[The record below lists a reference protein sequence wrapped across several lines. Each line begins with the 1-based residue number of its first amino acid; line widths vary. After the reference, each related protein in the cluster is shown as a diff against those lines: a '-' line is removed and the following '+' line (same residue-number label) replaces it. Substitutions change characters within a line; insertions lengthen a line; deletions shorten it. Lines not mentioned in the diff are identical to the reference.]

1 MANVSCWRILTRR
14 KVLTYDG
21 GSEKLGRIL
30 NTFDLTAL
38 GVGATLGV
46 GVYVLAG
53 HVSKDQ
59 AGPSVVLSFLIA
71 AAASFLAG
79 LCYAEFGARVPKS
92 GSAYIYSYVCI
103 GEFMAFIIGWNLM
116 LEYIIG
122 SASVSRGLSL
132 YIDTLANDTMKVRF
146 REVAPIEWDF
156 MSEYFDFF
164 AFSVAI
170 LLGIALAFG
179 LKKSTMVNNAFTV
192 LNIFIVLFVIVAG
205 AINAD
210 LDNWRI
216 TPESV
221 PAMYNAGEGGFF
233 PFGFEGTLRGAAT
246 CFFGFVGF
254 DCIATTGEEVRNPR
268 RAIPRAIL
276 LSLCTIF
283 LAYFGVSTVL
293 TLMWPYYK
301 QDVNAPLPHVFNEIG
316 WNFAKW
322 IVAIGGIIGL
332 VASLFGA
339 MFPQPRII
347 YAMAQDGLIFRA
359 LGEVSPRFKT
369 PVFGTLCAAL
379 LTGTLG
385 GLFDLKALV
394 NMLSIGTLMAY
405 TVVAISILI
414 LRFSDN
420 PDPAIPSTSRD
431 TYESSNLL
439 MARERVTGSLFCKQ
453 LFNLSCIRLPTNVS
467 SRVVSVLVTVYCL
480 LSIALALT
488 IYYAKDAI
496 YEMEVWA
503 WILFG
508 VLLGCTLLVLLLIS
522 IQPREHA
529 DAPFRVPLVP
539 LLPGIS
545 IFVNIYLML
554 MLDIYTWIRFGIWM
568 AVGLVMYLI
577 CACCYGERGVKNV
590 DVRVPHSQPAVPA
603 TDHYRDGSTLENGSI
618 GEQSLEDAATYHQ
631 SRSFANQNGGYYSRN
646 LSAAI
651 ETEMVGDPRE
661 LKPRMLPTSTVAGEA
676 AKLGPTGVPVAIS
689 TESEEEQSHTK
700 SSKISNTSNS
710 SATPKSSFDEI
721 LPLSEL
727 ADEFTEKIEPN
738 GKVYFVAQ
746 TAEERIGAR
755 EEGAVQRRAVASE
768 ASPIAEPISLTVEKE
783 TSKAIAF
790 LDNIL
795 DDEDTVVSGEEP
807 PSSGEY
813 VRTRGDQE
821 GREDNDD
828 DDDDDDGASS
838 SLASPVFRDQSVVAD
853 IHRTLDSIGESTTS
867 EQPNEPSLPIVLP
880 VVIPTPTATE
890 PESRTE
896 IEQQNSDESK
906 LEARSVP
913 VKIVTQPQEDQR
925 SSAKEAPSKLK
936 PRAMYV
942 DKGSEDDGT
951 MRKVLTEDEQE
962 FINFRPVDKDQFKS
976 RLSVLLINQKPNP
989 LASKKVGEGG
999 TTNPDASAARMA
1011 PQANRPSMS
1020 RSTSEPSFVLLLNK
1034 LGGGGESPQE
1044 SETDEPE
1051 EKARSEHSSLAPVA
1065 IPPAPKF
1072 DQTLFNTIRAGAI
1085 PSTPRT
1091 PIPEA
1096 PKFDPVL
1103 YNTLGK
1109 GKAQRESILPDAQQQ
1124 QQQQQQQQ
1132 EKELE
1137 QMNPVTV
1144 RPVVAAA
1151 AATVPVTPPG
1161 GKYYEVELK
1170 KLKRIAPSV
1179 PVQTSKEAEPDPE
1192 SNPRQAFKSR
1202 LEQILQR
1209 GPLEVPGRPKTLTPS
1224 LMGAISADNIAA
1236 PSRISLQQRQQQLPG
1251 ASSTDSGLGML
1262 TSSTV
1267 SVSSTSD
1274 STEGSVI
1281 TSENVGVKRDESF
1294 RDRARGFDTAKKK
1307 QKLIFDDVLKSI
1319 NPETRPSSIRN
1330 SVEHRVSFRNFK
1342 EGLRKTVPPKQ
1353 FLPDA

>member
-1 MANVSCWRILTRR
+1 MASPSCWRILTRR
-14 KVLTYDG
+14 KVLSYDG

-132 YIDTLANDTMKVRF
+132 YIDTLANDTMKTRF
-146 REVAPIEWDF
+146 LEVAPIEWDF
-156 MSEYFDFF
+156 MSNYFDFF

-205 AINAD
+205 AIKAD
-210 LDNWRI
+210 PENWRI
-216 TPESV
+216 KPENVSS
-221 PAMYNAGEGGFF
+221 MYNAGEGGFF

-268 RAIPRAIL
+268 KAIPRAIL
-276 LSLCTIF
+276 FSLCTIF

-301 QDVNAPLPHVFNEIG
+301 QDVNAPLPFVFNEIG

-379 LTGTLG
+379 LTGTMG

-414 LRFSDN
+414 LRFSEN
-420 PDPAIPSTSRD
+420 PDPSIPTTSTRD

-439 MARERVTGSLFCKQ
+439 KARERVTGSAFFKQ
-453 LFNLSCIRLPTNVS
+453 LFNLSCIRMPTNVS
-467 SRVVSVLVTVYCL
+467 SSVVGVLVTIYCL
-480 LSIALALT
+480 LAIALSLT
-488 IYYAKDAI
+488 IFYAQDAL
-496 YEMEVWA
+496 YDMESWA

-508 VLLGCTLLVLLLIS
+508 VLLGLTLLVLLLIS
-522 IQPREHA
+522 IQPRERA

-554 MLDIYTWIRFGIWM
+554 MLDVYTWIRFGIWM
-568 AVGLVMYLI
+568 GIGLVTYFVSV
-577 CACCYGERGVKNV
+577 CFGRQSAKNP
-590 DVRVPHSQPAVPA
+590 DVRVPHFPPVQDNTSEMG
-603 TDHYRDGSTLENGSI
+603 YRRNDNDTELENGSI
-618 GEQSLEDAATYHQ
+618 VTVPKLSVREHQ
-631 SRSFANQNGGYYSRN
+631 EFPQQNGFYSQN
-646 LSAAI
+646 LSTAISVETADKGARLMELKGPTVPSKELTVVAAI
-651 ETEMVGDPRE
+651 AAASGTISDP
-661 LKPRMLPTSTVAGEA
+661 
-676 AKLGPTGVPVAIS
+676 
-689 TESEEEQSHTK
+689 EEEQRQTRQPT
-700 SSKISNTSNS
+700 SNTP
-710 SATPKSSFDEI
+710 TPKSSFDEI
-721 LPLSEL
+721 IPLSEGTVRG
-727 ADEFTEKIEPN
+727 FTEKIEPN

-746 TAEERIGAR
+746 EENASD
-755 EEGAVQRRAVASE
+755 RANLRVASGE
-768 ASPIAEPISLTVEKE
+768 QSEPASMTDEKE

-790 LDNIL
+790 LDHIL
-795 DDEDTVVSGEEP
+795 DDEDTLPSGEEAL
-807 PSSGEY
+807 SSGEY
-813 VRTRGDQE
+813 IAKSRTGDDE
-821 GREDNDD
+821 
-828 DDDDDDGASS
+828 
-838 SLASPVFRDQSVVAD
+838 SLASPVFREQSVIAD
-853 IHRTLDSIGESTTS
+853 IHRADDSIVEIPEPIRADCPEPAPKSDEPTS
-867 EQPNEPSLPIVLP
+867 AGDQRMEQQEEVLEKSKTNKQEAMQ
-880 VVIPTPTATE
+880 IPTITIA
-890 PESRTE
+890 
-896 IEQQNSDESK
+896 SDESPTDSGA
-906 LEARSVP
+906 E
-913 VKIVTQPQEDQR
+913 
-925 SSAKEAPSKLK
+925 KLK
-936 PRAMYV
+936 VKPRVMYIA
-942 DKGSEDDGT
+942 G
-951 MRKVLTEDEQE
+951 MREEGEPSPKVLTEEEQDD
-962 FINFRPVDKDQFKS
+962 INFRAAEKERFMT
-976 RLSVLLINQKPNP
+976 RLSTLLVNP
-989 LASKKVGEGG
+989 VKMPLKRLQP
-999 TTNPDASAARMA
+999 PDENRADGDHD
-1011 PQANRPSMS
+1011 PQPKSLVS
-1020 RSTSEPSFVLLLNK
+1020 PTVKSPGIIRSTSEPSFVLLLNK
-1034 LGGGGESPQE
+1034 LNHTDSPQE
-1044 SETDEPE
+1044 SETDEPDPDR
-1051 EKARSEHSSLAPVA
+1051 AHSEHSSVVA

-1072 DQTLFNTIRAGAI
+1072 DATLFNTIRAGSVV
-1085 PSTPRT
+1085 PDTPKS
-1091 PIPEA
+1091 PIPMA

-1103 YNTLGK
+1103 FNTLSK
-1109 GKAQRESILPDAQQQ
+1109 GKTQRASILPQPEETPAF
-1124 QQQQQQQQ
+1124 
-1132 EKELE
+1132 
-1137 QMNPVTV
+1137 PAVTT
-1144 RPVVAAA
+1144 PTTP
-1151 AATVPVTPPG
+1151 ATG
-1161 GKYYEVELK
+1161 QYFDVELK
-1170 KLKRIAPSV
+1170 KLKPV
-1179 PVQTSKEAEPDPE
+1179 PQSPATALPIVMKAASQSKEPVRENSASTDKDSDPP
-1192 SNPRQAFKSR
+1192 NPREAFKSR
-1202 LEQILQR
+1202 LEKILLR
-1209 GPLEVPGRPKTLTPS
+1209 GPMDAPSRPKSMQPIALVAVSEENIQRT
-1224 LMGAISADNIAA
+1224 IADQPQPASSIDSGLSMASSTNSIASVTAA
-1236 PSRISLQQRQQQLPG
+1236 PSKP
-1251 ASSTDSGLGML
+1251 
-1262 TSSTV
+1262 
-1267 SVSSTSD
+1267 
-1274 STEGSVI
+1274 
-1281 TSENVGVKRDESF
+1281 RDESF

-1307 QKLIFDDVLKSI
+1307 QKLLFDDVLKSI

>member
-1 MANVSCWRILTRR
+1 MASLSCWRILTRR
-14 KVLTYDG
+14 KVLSYDG
-21 GSEKLGRIL
+21 GPEKLGRIL

-132 YIDTLANDTMKVRF
+132 YIDTLANDTMKLRF

-170 LLGIALAFG
+170 LLGVALAFG

-210 LDNWRI
+210 VDNWRI
-216 TPESV
+216 DPATV
-221 PAMYNAGEGGFF
+221 PNIYAPGDGGFF

-268 RAIPRAIL
+268 KAIPRAIL
-276 LSLCTIF
+276 FSLCTIF

-316 WNFAKW
+316 WHFAKW

-347 YAMAQDGLIFRA
+347 YAMAQDGLIFRF

-369 PVFGTLCAAL
+369 PVIGTLCAAS

-414 LRFSDN
+414 LRFSEN

-431 TYESSNLL
+431 VYESSNLL
-439 MARERVTGSLFCKQ
+439 KARERVTGSVFCKQ
-453 LFNLSCIRLPTNVS
+453 LLNLSCVRLPTNVS
-467 SRVVSVLVTVYCL
+467 ARVVGVLVTVYCL

-488 IYYAKDAI
+488 IYYAQDAL
-496 YEMEVWA
+496 YEAEAWA
-503 WILFG
+503 WTLFG
-508 VLLGCTLLVLLLIS
+508 ILLACTLLVLLLIS
-522 IQPREHA
+522 IQPREQA

-554 MLDIYTWIRFGIWM
+554 MLDVYTWIRFGIWM
-568 AVGLVMYLI
+568 AFGLAIYLM
-577 CACCYGERGVKNV
+577 CVCVNNTRDAKNV
-590 DVRVPHSQPAVPA
+590 DVRVPTIEVIPSDQE
-603 TDHYRDGSTLENGSI
+603 GSMETGSI
-618 GEQSLEDAATYHQ
+618 DADRRAIGAAPTEHYQS
-631 SRSFANQNGGYYSRN
+631 QNGFYSQN
-646 LSAAI
+646 LNTAVRSVAEVATGRDAGLLPVLAQPKESAALALAPI
-651 ETEMVGDPRE
+651 AALAVVPE
-661 LKPRMLPTSTVAGEA
+661 L
-676 AKLGPTGVPVAIS
+676 
-689 TESEEEQSHTK
+689 EEDQKQTK
-700 SSKISNTSNS
+700 ASGTP
-710 SATPKSSFDEI
+710 PKSTFDEI
-721 LPLSEL
+721 IPLSEL
-727 ADEFTEKIEPN
+727 AEGFTEKVEPN
-738 GKVYFVAQ
+738 GKVYFVAHQ
-746 TAEERIGAR
+746 QQQPGAEAPEPSSL
-755 EEGAVQRRAVASE
+755 SE
-768 ASPIAEPISLTVEKE
+768 EKE
-783 TSKAIAF
+783 TSRAIAF

-795 DDEDTVVSGEEP
+795 NDEDTVPSGEEP
-807 PSSGEY
+807 LSSGDY
-813 VRTRGDQE
+813 SGGGGIGQRGT
-821 GREDNDD
+821 GNPGTLDD
-828 DDDDDDGASS
+828 DAA
-838 SLASPVFRDQSVVAD
+838 SLASPVFRERSVVAD
-853 IHRTLDSIGESTTS
+853 IHRANDVEVPIDVPVPKPTPEEQS
-867 EQPNEPSLPIVLP
+867 EQ
-880 VVIPTPTATE
+880 A
-890 PESRTE
+890 
-896 IEQQNSDESK
+896 SDDTK
-906 LEARSVP
+906 LEARIPPIKIIPVESAPVP
-913 VKIVTQPQEDQR
+913 DPAT
-925 SSAKEAPSKLK
+925 KLK
-936 PRAMYV
+936 PRAIYV
-942 DKGSEDDGT
+942 DKGGEAGGT
-951 MRKVLTEDEQE
+951 PKVLTEDEQE
-962 FINFRPVDKDQFKS
+962 FINFRAVEKERFMTH
-976 RLSVLLINQKPNP
+976 LSTLLVNPQKPILKRP
-989 LASKKVGEGG
+989 EDDPSTPTVVAL
-999 TTNPDASAARMA
+999 
-1011 PQANRPSMS
+1011 NRSS
-1020 RSTSEPSFVLLLNK
+1020 SEPSFVLLLNK
-1034 LGGGGESPQE
+1034 LNGSDSPQE

-1051 EKARSEHSSLAPVA
+1051 EKVRPEPKSMGA

-1072 DQTLFNTIRAGAI
+1072 DATLFNTIRAGGLPVDLA
-1085 PSTPRT
+1085 PRS
-1091 PIPEA
+1091 PIPQA

-1103 YNTLGK
+1103 YNTATLGK
-1109 GKAQRESILPDAQQQ
+1109 GKAQRASILPPAD
-1124 QQQQQQQQ
+1124 
-1132 EKELE
+1132 E
-1137 QMNPVTV
+1137 
-1144 RPVVAAA
+1144 VAPKSKA
-1151 AATVPVTPPG
+1151 VPPPSVG
-1161 GKYYEVELK
+1161 VGQYYELELK
-1170 KLKRIAPSV
+1170 KLKPIAVV
-1179 PVQTSKEAEPDPE
+1179 PVVGKVNETSRTVDDPRE
-1192 SNPRQAFKSR
+1192 EFKSR
-1202 LEQILQR
+1202 LSRILQR
-1209 GPLEVPGRPKTLTPS
+1209 GPLEAPGRPKTLAPNS
-1224 LMGAISADNIAA
+1224 VGAVSADNIAPTSPA
-1236 PSRISLQQRQQQLPG
+1236 QKASALPA
-1251 ASSTDSGLGML
+1251 ASSTDSGLGLSSSSLAMV
-1262 TSSTV
+1262 STV
-1267 SVSSTSD
+1267 AAEATKPPA
-1274 STEGSVI
+1274 T
-1281 TSENVGVKRDESF
+1281 VKRDESF
-1294 RDRARGFDTAKKK
+1294 RDRARGFDTAKMK
-1307 QKLIFDDVLKSI
+1307 QKLLFDDVLKSI

-1330 SVEHRVSFRNFK
+1330 SAENRVSFRHFK

-1353 FLPDA
+1353 FLPSA

>member
-1 MANVSCWRILTRR
+1 MGCDTQRTFVHRVRSFRRPQSASNRTPAMASPSCWRILTRR
-14 KVLTYDG
+14 KVLSYDG
-21 GSEKLGRIL
+21 SSEKLGRIL

-132 YIDTLANDTMKVRF
+132 YIDTLANDTMKTRF
-146 REVAPIEWDF
+146 LEVAPIEWDF
-156 MSEYFDFF
+156 MSNYFDFF

-205 AINAD
+205 AIKAD
-210 LDNWRI
+210 PENWRI
-216 TPESV
+216 KPENVSSI
-221 PAMYNAGEGGFF
+221 YNVGEGGFF

-268 RAIPRAIL
+268 KAIPRAIL
-276 LSLCTIF
+276 FSLCTIF

-301 QDVNAPLPHVFNEIG
+301 QDVNAPLPFVFNEIG
-316 WNFAKW
+316 WHFAKW

-379 LTGTLG
+379 LTGTMG

-414 LRFSDN
+414 LRFSEN
-420 PDPAIPSTSRD
+420 PDPSIPTTSTRD

-439 MARERVTGSLFCKQ
+439 KARERVTGSAFFKQ

-467 SRVVSVLVTVYCL
+467 SSVVGVLVTIYCL
-480 LSIALALT
+480 LAIALSLT
-488 IYYAKDAI
+488 IFYAQDAI
-496 YEMEVWA
+496 YGMEPWA

-508 VLLGCTLLVLLLIS
+508 VLLGLTLLVLLLIS
-522 IQPREHA
+522 IQPRERA

-554 MLDIYTWIRFGIWM
+554 MLDVYTWIRFGIWM
-568 AVGLVMYLI
+568 GIGLVIYF
-577 CACCYGERGVKNV
+577 ACVCFGKQSAKNP
-590 DVRVPHSQPAVPA
+590 DVRVPPHFPPVETNVSEMGYRRNDNVPE
-603 TDHYRDGSTLENGSI
+603 LENGSI
-618 GEQSLEDAATYHQ
+618 MTASDRTVQMEYAPQ
-631 SRSFANQNGGYYSRN
+631 QNGFYSQN
-646 LSAAI
+646 LSTAMAV
-651 ETEMVGDPRE
+651 ETADKSARLMELKAPTVPAKELAVVGTMVGGAE
-661 LKPRMLPTSTVAGEA
+661 
-676 AKLGPTGVPVAIS
+676 VAIA
-689 TESEEEQSHTK
+689 EPEEDQRQTRQPK
-700 SSKISNTSNS
+700 SNTP
-710 SATPKSSFDEI
+710 TPKSSFDEI
-721 LPLSEL
+721 IPLSEG
-727 ADEFTEKIEPN
+727 AVRGFTEKIEPN

-746 TAEERIGAR
+746 EENESERDNRRTAGDAATGAG
-755 EEGAVQRRAVASE
+755 ELSEPASM
-768 ASPIAEPISLTVEKE
+768 TDEKE

-790 LDNIL
+790 LDHIL
-795 DDEDTVVSGEEP
+795 DDEDTLPSGEEP
-807 PSSGEY
+807 LSSGEY
-813 VRTRGDQE
+813 VAKFRTGDDE
-821 GREDNDD
+821 
-828 DDDDDDGASS
+828 
-838 SLASPVFRDQSVVAD
+838 SLASPVFREQSVIAD
-853 IHRTLDSIGESTTS
+853 IHRADESIVEIPEPVRAGSLEGGSNTDETTTASEAQGEEKEAAVES
-867 EQPNEPSLPIVLP
+867 EQEARQTPAITIASEESPTDSGPEKLKVKPRVMYIAGMREDGEPSPRVLTEEEQDDINFRAAEKERFMTRLSTLLVNP
-880 VVIPTPTATE
+880 VKAPLKRLQP
-890 PESRTE
+890 PDESRT
-896 IEQQNSDESK
+896 
-906 LEARSVP
+906 
-913 VKIVTQPQEDQR
+913 
-925 SSAKEAPSKLK
+925 
-936 PRAMYV
+936 
-942 DKGSEDDGT
+942 
-951 MRKVLTEDEQE
+951 
-962 FINFRPVDKDQFKS
+962 
-976 RLSVLLINQKPNP
+976 
-989 LASKKVGEGG
+989 VGELEIQ
-999 TTNPDASAARMA
+999 PKSVAVA
-1011 PQANRPSMS
+1011 PQPTSPGII

-1034 LGGGGESPQE
+1034 LNHTDSPQE

-1051 EKARSEHSSLAPVA
+1051 QDRAHSEHSSVV

-1072 DQTLFNTIRAGAI
+1072 DPTLFNTIRAGSVV
-1085 PSTPRT
+1085 PETPKS
-1091 PIPEA
+1091 PIPMA

-1103 YNTLGK
+1103 FNTLGK
-1109 GKAQRESILPDAQQQ
+1109 GKAQRASILPTPEETPQTPAPTPATPSAAQ
-1124 QQQQQQQQ
+1124 
-1132 EKELE
+1132 
-1137 QMNPVTV
+1137 
-1144 RPVVAAA
+1144 
-1151 AATVPVTPPG
+1151 
-1161 GKYYEVELK
+1161 YFDVELK
-1170 KLKRIAPSV
+1170 KLKPASPSPSIAPALPIVFKATSQTKDPPGRDD
-1179 PVQTSKEAEPDPE
+1179 PVRTEDGSERPT
-1192 SNPRQAFKSR
+1192 NPREAFKSR
-1202 LEQILQR
+1202 LEKILLR
-1209 GPLEVPGRPKTLTPS
+1209 GPMDAPGRPKSMQPVPLVAVS
-1224 LMGAISADNIAA
+1224 EENIHRSIAD
-1236 PSRISLQQRQQQLPG
+1236 QQQP
-1251 ASSTDSGLGML
+1251 ASSTDSGLSMA
-1262 TSSTV
+1262 SSTN
-1267 SVSSTSD
+1267 SVA
-1274 STEGSVI
+1274 SVAAGA
-1281 TSENVGVKRDESF
+1281 EKPRDESF

-1307 QKLIFDDVLKSI
+1307 QKLLFDDVLKSI

>member
-1 MANVSCWRILTRR
+1 MASPSCWRILTRR
-14 KVLTYDG
+14 KVLSYDG
-21 GSEKLGRIL
+21 SSEKLGRIL

-132 YIDTLANDTMKVRF
+132 YIDTLTNDTMKTRF
-146 REVAPIEWDF
+146 LEVAPIEWDF
-156 MSEYFDFF
+156 MSNYFDFF

-210 LDNWRI
+210 PENWRVK
-216 TPESV
+216 PENVSSL
-221 PAMYNAGEGGFF
+221 YNAGEGGFF

-268 RAIPRAIL
+268 KAIPRAIL
-276 LSLCTIF
+276 FSLCTIF

-301 QDVNAPLPHVFNEIG
+301 QDVNAPLPFVFNEIG
-316 WNFAKW
+316 WTFAKW

-347 YAMAQDGLIFRA
+347 YAMAQDGLIFRS

-379 LTGTLG
+379 LTGTMG

-414 LRFSDN
+414 LRFSEN
-420 PDPAIPSTSRD
+420 PDPAIPSTSTRD
-431 TYESSNLL
+431 SYEASNLL
-439 MARERVTGSLFCKQ
+439 KARERVTGSAFFKQ

-467 SRVVSVLVTVYCL
+467 SSVVGVLVTLYCL
-480 LSIALALT
+480 LAIALSLT
-488 IYYAKDAI
+488 IFYAKDAI
-496 YEMEVWA
+496 YDMESWA

-522 IQPREHA
+522 IQPRERA

-554 MLDIYTWIRFGIWM
+554 MLDVYTWIRFGIWM
-568 AVGLVMYLI
+568 GVGLVIYF
-577 CACCYGERGVKNV
+577 ACVCFNKHAVKNP
-590 DVRVPHSQPAVPA
+590 DVRVPVNYPTESSSIERG
-603 TDHYRDGSTLENGSI
+603 YRGRHEVELENGSVAS
-618 GEQSLEDAATYHQ
+618 GYEL
-631 SRSFANQNGGYYSRN
+631 SRREREEYPSQNGYYSQN
-646 LSAAI
+646 LKTAISA
-651 ETEMVGDPRE
+651 EPSDSDVDKFSE
-661 LKPRMLPTSTVAGEA
+661 LRSTVAPKQLTAVGTVA
-676 AKLGPTGVPVAIS
+676 AICSG
-689 TESEEEQSHTK
+689 SEPEEDQRQMKHAK
-700 SSKISNTSNS
+700 SNGS
-710 SATPKSSFDEI
+710 TPKSSFDEI
-721 LPLSEL
+721 IPLSEVTVRG
-727 ADEFTEKIEPN
+727 FTEKTEPN

-746 TAEERIGAR
+746 EESATER
-755 EEGAVQRRAVASE
+755 EVRPDEL
-768 ASPIAEPISLTVEKE
+768 AEPVSLTDEKE

-795 DDEDTVVSGEEP
+795 DDEDTLPSGEEAL
-807 PSSGEY
+807 SSGEY
-813 VRTRGDQE
+813 VGRSRNGDDE
-821 GREDNDD
+821 
-828 DDDDDDGASS
+828 
-838 SLASPVFRDQSVVAD
+838 SLASPVFREQSVVAD
-853 IHRTLDSIGESTTS
+853 IHRSDDSLVELGEKELWEKTAPA
-867 EQPNEPSLPIVLP
+867 QPEP
-880 VVIPTPTATE
+880 T
-890 PESRTE
+890 
-896 IEQQNSDESK
+896 
-906 LEARSVP
+906 EARSIP
-913 VKIVTQPQEDQR
+913 AGDKKPKDVKDEREEPIMGEETKNSNSVVSTEAESANDITED
-925 SSAKEAPSKLK
+925 KPKLK
-936 PRAMYV
+936 PRVMYIAGMAESGAAAP
-942 DKGSEDDGT
+942 KELSE
-951 MRKVLTEDEQE
+951 EEQDY
-962 FINFRPVDKDQFKS
+962 INFRAVEKERFMT
-976 RLSVLLINQKPNP
+976 RLSTLLENPAKLPLKRLQPPNESRVVEDP
-989 LASKKVGEGG
+989 RMPTELTVVSPP
-999 TTNPDASAARMA
+999 TTTTAI
-1011 PQANRPSMS
+1011 S
-1020 RSTSEPSFVLLLNK
+1020 RSSSEPSFVLLLNK
-1034 LGGGGESPQE
+1034 LNCSDSPTE
-1044 SETDEPE
+1044 SETDEPDPDRT
-1051 EKARSEHSSLAPVA
+1051 RSGYSSVV

-1072 DQTLFNTIRAGAI
+1072 DETLFNTIRVGSVV
-1085 PSTPRT
+1085 PDTPKS
-1091 PIPEA
+1091 PIPMA

-1103 YNTLGK
+1103 FNTLGK
-1109 GKAQRESILPDAQQQ
+1109 GKSQRGTILP
-1124 QQQQQQQQ
+1124 
-1132 EKELE
+1132 EE
-1137 QMNPVTV
+1137 
-1144 RPVVAAA
+1144 
-1151 AATVPVTPPG
+1151 ATPATPTVTPSTITPSG
-1161 GKYYEVELK
+1161 GQYFEVELK
-1170 KLKRIAPSV
+1170 PLKAVASSTAVLPLVQSKTAP
-1179 PVQTSKEAEPDPE
+1179 QEEATREDAANKQNS
-1192 SNPRQAFKSR
+1192 SNPREAFKSR
-1202 LEQILQR
+1202 LEKILLR
-1209 GPLEVPGRPKTLTPS
+1209 GPMDVTGRSK
-1224 LMGAISADNIAA
+1224 
-1236 PSRISLQQRQQQLPG
+1236 SLQPIITVATSEGIQRTIADQQQP
-1251 ASSTDSGLGML
+1251 ASSTDSGLSMG
-1262 TSSTV
+1262 SSTNSIAQPAPDGV
-1267 SVSSTSD
+1267 ST
-1274 STEGSVI
+1274 
-1281 TSENVGVKRDESF
+1281 RDESF

-1307 QKLIFDDVLKSI
+1307 QKLLFDDVLKSI

-1353 FLPDA
+1353 YLPDA

>member
-1 MANVSCWRILTRR
+1 MASPSCWRILTRR
-14 KVLTYDG
+14 KVLSFDG
-21 GSEKLGRIL
+21 SSEKLGRIL

-132 YIDTLANDTMKVRF
+132 YIDTLANDTMKTRF
-146 REVAPIEWDF
+146 LEVAPIEWDF
-156 MSEYFDFF
+156 MSNYFDFF

-205 AINAD
+205 AIKAD
-210 LDNWRI
+210 PENWRI
-216 TPESV
+216 KPENVSSL
-221 PAMYNAGEGGFF
+221 YNAGEGGFF

-268 RAIPRAIL
+268 KAIPRAIL
-276 LSLCTIF
+276 CSLTIIF

-293 TLMWPYYK
+293 TLVWPYYK
-301 QDVNAPLPHVFNEIG
+301 QDVNAPLPFVFNEIG
-316 WNFAKW
+316 WHFAKW
-322 IVAIGGIIGL
+322 VVAIGGIIGL

-369 PVFGTLCAAL
+369 PVFGTLCAAM
-379 LTGTLG
+379 LTGTMG
-385 GLFDLKALV
+385 GLFDLRALV

-414 LRFSDN
+414 LRFSEN
-420 PDPAIPSTSRD
+420 PDPGIPSTSTRD

-439 MARERVTGSLFCKQ
+439 KPRERVTGSAFFKQ

-467 SRVVSVLVTVYCL
+467 SSVVGVLVTIYCL
-480 LSIALALT
+480 LAIALSLT
-488 IYYAKDAI
+488 IFYAKDAI
-496 YEMEVWA
+496 YDMELWA

-508 VLLGCTLLVLLLIS
+508 VLLGLTLLVLLLIA
-522 IQPREHA
+522 IQPRERA

-554 MLDIYTWIRFGIWM
+554 MLDVYTWIRFGIWM
-568 AVGLVMYLI
+568 GIGLVIYFT
-577 CACCYGERGVKNV
+577 CVCCNMRAAKNP
-590 DVRVPHSQPAVPA
+590 DVRVPNFPAVETSA
-603 TDHYRDGSTLENGSI
+603 EMGYRRNDVDDAELENGSVVTGSNSTVREHMNFPQQNGYYSQNLSTVI
-618 GEQSLEDAATYHQ
+618 STEMVNKDARLIELKPSVPTKELAVVSALVVGSSAASEPEEEQRQTKQ
-631 SRSFANQNGGYYSRN
+631 SRS
-646 LSAAI
+646 
-651 ETEMVGDPRE
+651 
-661 LKPRMLPTSTVAGEA
+661 
-676 AKLGPTGVPVAIS
+676 
-689 TESEEEQSHTK
+689 
-700 SSKISNTSNS
+700 NTS
-710 SATPKSSFDEI
+710 TPKSSFDEI
-721 LPLSEL
+721 IPLSEGTVRG
-727 ADEFTEKIEPN
+727 FTEKVEPN

-746 TAEERIGAR
+746 AEETGERDVRKITPPRNG
-755 EEGAVQRRAVASE
+755 EQ
-768 ASPIAEPISLTVEKE
+768 AEPGSLTDEKE

-790 LDNIL
+790 LDHIL
-795 DDEDTVVSGEEP
+795 DDEDTLPSGEENL
-807 PSSGEY
+807 SSAEY
-813 VRTRGDQE
+813 SGRTKC
-821 GREDNDD
+821 DD
-828 DDDDDDGASS
+828 DE
-838 SLASPVFRDQSVVAD
+838 SLASPVFREQSVIAD
-853 IHRTLDSIGESTTS
+853 IHRADDSMVEVEQKTEKNGTEEPLPDQPKSTIS
-867 EQPNEPSLPIVLP
+867 VDEKPIDQDVAP
-880 VVIPTPTATE
+880 IASGKAIQTPTITVASE
-890 PESRTE
+890 ESPTDSG
-896 IEQQNSDESK
+896 NDK
-906 LEARSVP
+906 L
-913 VKIVTQPQEDQR
+913 
-925 SSAKEAPSKLK
+925 KLK
-936 PRAMYV
+936 PRVMYIA
-942 DKGSEDDGT
+942 GMAEDGEPAP
-951 MRKVLTEDEQE
+951 KQLTEEEQDL
-962 FINFRPVDKDQFKS
+962 INFRAAEKERFMT
-976 RLSVLLINQKPNP
+976 RLSTLLVNP
-989 LASKKVGEGG
+989 VKMPLKRLHPPDEVQLEGERDISTRQLSTASLPGG
-999 TTNPDASAARMA
+999 PGII
-1011 PQANRPSMS
+1011 

-1034 LGGGGESPQE
+1034 LSHSNSPQE

-1051 EKARSEHSSLAPVA
+1051 TDRARSEYSSVV

-1072 DQTLFNTIRAGAI
+1072 DETLFNTIRAGSII
-1085 PSTPRT
+1085 PETPKS
-1091 PIPEA
+1091 PIPQA

-1103 YNTLGK
+1103 FNTLGK
-1109 GKAQRESILPDAQQQ
+1109 GKSQRASILPTETTPQTTP
-1124 QQQQQQQQ
+1124 
-1132 EKELE
+1132 LPT
-1137 QMNPVTV
+1137 PVTSSEG
-1144 RPVVAAA
+1144 P
-1151 AATVPVTPPG
+1151 
-1161 GKYYEVELK
+1161 YYEVELK
-1170 KLKRIAPSV
+1170 KLKPVPSSTV
-1179 PVQTSKEAEPDPE
+1179 VVLPTTLKPPGSPGKDTSREEGASSTDNDTEP
-1192 SNPRQAFKSR
+1192 SNPRAAFRSR
-1202 LEQILQR
+1202 LEKILQR
-1209 GPLEVPGRPKTLTPS
+1209 GPLDAMGRPKTLQPTIVVAVSEESIPRTI
-1224 LMGAISADNIAA
+1224 GD
-1236 PSRISLQQRQQQLPG
+1236 QQQP
-1251 ASSTDSGLGML
+1251 ASSTDSGLSMASSNNSISSATP
-1262 TSSTV
+1262 TST
-1267 SVSSTSD
+1267 
-1274 STEGSVI
+1274 
-1281 TSENVGVKRDESF
+1281 KLRDESF

-1307 QKLIFDDVLKSI
+1307 QKLLFDDVLKSI